1 MGQQII
7 FFLLACLALA
17 FFLKDAPTEFLEIW
31 FELKAAGKVTIDD
44 YDATWAQF
52 MLPKIALYLLVV
64 SPGIIAFSLRSQ
76 RHSKGRP

>member
-1 MGQQII
+1 MGRQIT
-7 FFLLACLALA
+7 FFLFACLSLA

-31 FELKAAGKVTIDD
+31 FELKAAGKVTIED

-64 SPGIIAFSLRSQ
+64 SPGIIAFSFDHKR
-76 RHSKGRP
+76 RAARRA